1 MADIPVSHPRR
12 ASLLGRQRLVDAAKL
27 GLLADSALIAHGRG
41 EAFDYLLDERTC
53 DSARTAIREVAARL
67 QAAKRPVISI
77 NGNTTVLAGKSLI
90 RIAAILG
97 CPLEVNIY
105 YRTPERIEKL
115 LALLKN
121 QRQEISEEL
130 ALWGPSSATGDWK
143 SAVESVNILGAISD
157 GRILG
162 LEGPRSLCSAD
173 GIESADVVLVPL
185 EDGDRCEALIALG
198 KQVLVIDLNPLSRT
212 ARQATVTIVDEV
224 SRASSILFSYIV
236 KEKSNP
242 TDWDNDAVL
251 KDALE
256 VMAQSV
262 NRI

>member
-1 MADIPVSHPRR
+1 
-12 ASLLGRQRLVDAAKL
+12 
-27 GLLADSALIAHGRG
+27 
-41 EAFDYLLDERTC
+41 
-53 DSARTAIREVAARL
+53 
-67 QAAKRPVISI
+67 
-77 NGNTTVLAGKSLI
+77 
-90 RIAAILG
+90 
-97 CPLEVNIY
+97 
-105 YRTPERIEKL
+105 
-115 LALLKN
+115 
-121 QRQEISEEL
+121 
-130 ALWGPSSATGDWK
+130 
-143 SAVESVNILGAISD
+143 
-157 GRILG
+157 
-162 LEGPRSLCSAD
+162 
-173 GIESADVVLVPL
+173 VPL

>member
-1 MADIPVSHPRR
+1 MADIPTSHPRR
-12 ASLLGRQRLVDAAKL
+12 ASLLSRQRLVDAAKL
-27 GLLADSALIAHGRG
+27 GLLADSALIAQGRG
-41 EAFDYLLDERTC
+41 EAFDYLLNERTC

-67 QAAKRPVISI
+67 QAAEHPVISI
-77 NGNTTVLAGKSLI
+77 NGNTAVLAGKSLI
-90 RIAAILG
+90 RVAAILG
-97 CPLEVNIY
+97 CPIEVNIY
-105 YRTPERIEKL
+105 YRTHERIENL
-115 LALLKN
+115 LVLLKN
-121 QRQEISEEL
+121 QRQEISEEI
-130 ALWGPSSATGDWK
+130 APKKFSGNWK
-143 SAVESVNILGAISD
+143 SKVEAVKILDAISD

-173 GIESADVVLVPL
+173 GIGSADVILVPL

-224 SRASSILFSYIV
+224 SRASSLLFSYIV
-236 KEKSNP
+236 EEKSNP
-242 TDWDNDAVL
+242 TDWDNDVVL

-262 NRI
+262 KRI

>member
-1 MADIPVSHPRR
+1 MMANIAARHPRR
-12 ASLLGRQRLVDAAKL
+12 ASLLRRQRLVDAAKL

-41 EAFDYLLDERTC
+41 EAFDYLLDEWTC
-53 DSARTAIREVAARL
+53 DSARTAILEVAARL
-67 QAAKRPVISI
+67 QAAQHPVISV

-90 RIAAILG
+90 RIAAILD

-105 YRTPERIEKL
+105 YRTPKRIEKL

-121 QRQEISEEL
+121 LRKEISEEL
-130 ALWGPSSATGDWK
+130 APNQFSGDWK

-173 GIESADVVLVPL
+173 GIESADVILVPL

>member
-1 MADIPVSHPRR
+1 
-12 ASLLGRQRLVDAAKL
+12 
-27 GLLADSALIAHGRG
+27 
-41 EAFDYLLDERTC
+41 
-53 DSARTAIREVAARL
+53 
-67 QAAKRPVISI
+67 
-77 NGNTTVLAGKSLI
+77 
-90 RIAAILG
+90 
-97 CPLEVNIY
+97 
-105 YRTPERIEKL
+105 
-115 LALLKN
+115 
-121 QRQEISEEL
+121 
-130 ALWGPSSATGDWK
+130 
-143 SAVESVNILGAISD
+143 
-157 GRILG
+157 
-162 LEGPRSLCSAD
+162 
-173 GIESADVVLVPL
+173 
-185 EDGDRCEALIALG
+185 LIALG